1 LMQGQERVIPLEAGG
16 RVVDIRCAMTAA
28 CGRADVVVLGHP
40 FFALTDAEGRFR
52 IEGLP
57 PGEFNVHAWHPLFR
71 EVRAVA
77 TASGASG
84 GSDVELVIQPR
95 PGEEAPSADPAQG
108 ESPPDAEE
116 SDNAAPDAPDEPATD
131 TPAAQGDTLI

>member
-1 LMQGQERVIPLEAGG
+1 
-16 RVVDIRCAMTAA
+16 MTAA

-57 PGEFNVHAWHPLFR
+57 PGELNVHAWHPLFR

-77 TASGASG
+77 TASGASEA
-84 GSDVELVIQPR
+84 SDVELVIQPR
-95 PGEEAPSADPAQG
+95 AGAEAPNPDSVEAEPT
-108 ESPPDAEE
+108 SDAEE
-116 SDNAAPDAPDEPATD
+116 PSNAAPNVPAEPATV
-131 TPAAQGDTLI
+131 TPAGQDDPLI